1 MNNIKAHVAA
11 MPRGKAIEYL
21 ESQLEV
27 HGMTKLIIFDK
38 DGTLIEP
45 ISGGT
50 FVQHPADQQLRP
62 GVARKL
68 EQLRAD
74 GVSLAIASNQGG
86 CAVFEVLAED
96 IKAGMSIDFDG
107 EWAKAQEIESTSRN
121 THVLTDIGRHTI
133 SGLFDARYKSIND
146 AVAEMKFAMGLT
158 GINTAF
164 FCPDMAGQQCLWLDR
179 EKSDDPIKYRDLG
192 DSNAIDGLNCR
203 KPEPGMLIVARSFK
217 MWREEDLI
225 EIDGVQTWKPGLCLM
240 VGDRPEDQAAAEA
253 AGFDFCWAD
262 DFFGGGHE

>member
-1 MNNIKAHVAA
+1 
-11 MPRGKAIEYL
+11 
-21 ESQLEV
+21 
-27 HGMTKLIIFDK
+27 MTKLIVFSES
-38 DGTLIEP
+38 TLTQP

-50 FVQHPADQQLRP
+50 FVQHPHDQQLRP

-68 EQLRAD
+68 IVLRAE
-74 GVSLAIASNQGG
+74 GWSMAIASNQGG

-96 IKAGMSIDFDG
+96 VREGMQLEWDGACEKVLSVDSVRHGTQVQTDAG
-107 EWAKAQEIESTSRN
+107 
-121 THVLTDIGRHTI
+121 VYTI
-133 SGLFDARYKSIND
+133 NGLFKARHKSIED
-146 AVAEMKFAMGLT
+146 AIEEMKFAMGLT

-179 EKSDDPIKYRDLG
+179 EKAGDQIECRELG

-203 KPEPGMLIVARSFK
+203 KPEPGMLIVARSFQI
-217 MWREEDLI
+217 WREEDLV
-225 EIDGVQTWKPGLCLM
+225 EVDGVQSWKPGLCLM
-240 VGDRPEDQAAAEA
+240 VGDRPEDQAAALA